1 VSIVS
6 KKHKIGINN
15 RFYQDV
21 AQKRP
26 EHVFGLKPCGVS
38 WDSLIKDSL
47 IINYIDL
54 SCCCDEATN
63 KSNCLVG
70 KLSHNCNCK

>member
-1 VSIVS
+1 
-6 KKHKIGINN
+6 
-15 RFYQDV
+15 
-21 AQKRP
+21 
-26 EHVFGLKPCGVS
+26 
-38 WDSLIKDSL
+38 L